1 MHAAPTCS
9 QLDRSIAH
17 FRGKAFPLIVIM
29 ADEETKSRDD
39 VVSPV
44 NDSDLESQDD
54 KEEVFLL
61 ESDSEDDSD
70 SERKPVDSVQV
81 EKIERK
87 MPGINPRID
96 QSLSDIVVGI
106 VFDITCPHIELSVS
120 VHIKV

>member
-1 MHAAPTCS
+1 
-9 QLDRSIAH
+9 
-17 FRGKAFPLIVIM
+17 M

-70 SERKPVDSVQV
+70 SERKPVDSVQT

-106 VFDITCPHIELSVS
+106 VLT
-120 VHIKV
+120 

>member
-1 MHAAPTCS
+1 MHAAPI
-9 QLDRSIAH
+9 LLIARSLLAH
-17 FRGKAFPLIVIM
+17 FRGKAFRLIVIM

-70 SERKPVDSVQV
+70 SERKPVDSVQT

-106 VFDITCPHIELSVS
+106 VFDITCPHISLSVS